1 MKQNQTEFTKQ
12 QKKKRIF
19 LLLLPAVIIPFLT
32 LLLWSL
38 GILGSNAA
46 DAAPTGGLNTQLPDA
61 KLKENK
67 TWNKLSFYEQADKD
81 SLRYQDEL
89 KSDPSFRSRLD
100 SSVSVGAFS
109 YIPLPETY
117 PDPNEVR
124 VNQKLAQLNAAL
136 NNNTTE
142 SQYQKNNPAN
152 QIGEPAIKVEDV
164 NRLKQMLQA
173 VNQPDS
179 NTDPET
185 EQLNGMMD
193 KILDIQHP
201 DRVKERIQLESI
213 SNKKAVY
220 PVTIHTEESFVSLL
234 GNSKQKRLSVKSK
247 SAFYSL
253 SNDTAALEQD
263 DNTFSATVYETQTV
277 TDGSLMK
284 LITKNDIYVNGTLI
298 PQGNFVY
305 ALVSFATQRLNLAVS
320 SIKYLN
326 KILPVELVVYDS
338 DGLPGVHISNIQRSD
353 VAKQSGSEA
362 ISNLDMASLDPSIGM
377 QAASAGIA
385 ATKALFNK
393 KVKTIK
399 VTIPAGYK
407 VFLKSDFGN

>member
-38 GILGSNAA
+38 GILGSNASIA
-46 DAAPTGGLNTQLPDA
+46 STTGGLNTQLPDA

-81 SLRYQDEL
+81 SLRFQDEL
-89 KSDPSFRSRLD
+89 KSDPSYRSRRD
-100 SSVSVGAFS
+100 SSVSTSAFS
-109 YIPLPETY
+109 YNPLPETY

-136 NNNTTE
+136 NNNPNE

-152 QIGEPAIKVEDV
+152 EIGEPAIKAEDV
-164 NRLKQMLQA
+164 NRLQQMLQA

-179 NTDPET
+179 ERDPET

-201 DRVKERIQLESI
+201 DRVKERIQQESI

-220 PVTIHTEESFVSLL
+220 PVALHPEESFVSLL
-234 GNSKQKRLSVKSK
+234 ESNKQKRITVKSK
-247 SAFYSL
+247 NAFYSL
-253 SNDTAALEQD
+253 SNDTATLEQD

-277 TDGSLMK
+277 TDGSLLK
-284 LITKNDIYVNGTLI
+284 LITKDDIYVNGTLI
-298 PQGNFVY
+298 PQGSFVY

-320 SIKYLN
+320 SIKYQN

-377 QAASAGIA
+377 QAATAGIA
-385 ATKALFNK
+385 ATKALLNK

-399 VTIPAGYK
+399 VSVPAGYK
-407 VFLKSDFGN
+407 VFLKSNFGN